1 MTIATNELAK
11 RAFGSTGQMLNDIVQ
26 LSSNREYAHAEE
38 AYDAQYDNETYDLAP
53 GLRIVELLKE
63 VGVAAGGRLLEIGC
77 GSGYLS
83 LGIAASNHFDEM
95 AVTDGSMEFM
105 RLTKHKFEQIETTSA
120 LCLALLTDDD
130 TDKIADDYFDVIAMR
145 SVLHHVTD
153 YNAFTDQL
161 MSKLKPNGVLAM
173 YEPRAEL
180 FLWMGTVMAMFADFA
195 ELRNI
200 PLDEAERGMIDLF
213 VRTMQFYLR
222 RDIDKSDAEDK
233 YAFWQTELLD
243 IAVRNNA
250 MTKFRSE
257 EDTTNLVDELIDY
270 CQYCMSFSPSLTAK
284 VREGL
289 SSLDTTIAGFL
300 AGSHP
305 PDIAGWY
312 LFKKVG

>member
-1 MTIATNELAK
+1 MTVATNELAT
-11 RAFGSTGQMLNDIVQ
+11 RAFGSTARMSNDIVQ
-26 LSSNREYAHAEE
+26 LSSNRPYAHAED

-53 GLRIVELLKE
+53 GQRIVDLLSE
-63 VGVAAGGRLLEIGC
+63 IGVAPGGRLLEIGC
-77 GSGYLS
+77 GSGFLS

-105 RLTKHKFEQIETTSA
+105 RLTKHKFERIETKSA
-120 LCLALLTDDD
+120 LCLALLTDED
-130 TDKIADDYFDVIAMR
+130 TDKIAGDYFDVIAMR

-153 YNAFTDQL
+153 YNAFADHL
-161 MSKLKPNGVLAM
+161 LGKLKPNGVLAM

-180 FLWMGTVMAMFADFA
+180 FLWMGTVMAMFADIA
-195 ELRNI
+195 EVRNI
-200 PLDEAERGMIDLF
+200 HLDEAERETIDIF

-222 RDIDKSDAEDK
+222 RDMDKSGGEDK

-250 MTKFRSE
+250 MIMFRAE
-257 EDTTNLVDELIDY
+257 HHTTNLVGELVDY
-270 CQYCMSFSPSLTAK
+270 CQYCMSFSPTLTAK